1 MTWLSNGEGPRR
13 RHRHLPVPSGLAQ
26 TAKQTHRQG
35 SCPPVTEHRA
45 HSDTAVRSTNSL
57 DDVAKKYGPDY
68 SYHFV

>member
-13 RHRHLPVPSGLAQ
+13 THHHLPVPSCLAQ

-35 SCPPVTEHRA
+35 SSPPVTEYRA

-57 DDVAKKYGPDY
+57 DDVAMKNMSD
-68 SYHFV
+68 F